1 MLFILKRL
9 VKNLQY
15 FLSVQ
20 NLVKYF
26 TYLSGKVLGISKLA
40 RIVEIYCRRLQVQE
54 RMTREIASAVEEAV
68 DPVGVGVVIEASHMC
83 MVMRGVQK
91 INSKTVTSCMLG
103 EFREDSKTRSEFL
116 DLIKIGQ

>member
-1 MLFILKRL
+1 
-9 VKNLQY
+9 
-15 FLSVQ
+15 
-20 NLVKYF
+20 
-26 TYLSGKVLGISKLA
+26 
-40 RIVEIYCRRLQVQE
+40 
-54 RMTREIASAVEEAV
+54 MTREIASAVEEAV

-91 INSKTVTSCMLG
+91 INSKAVTSCMLG